1 MKKIMISLLLI
12 ILLMPVFVNAETC
25 DLDKISISS
34 ITMENKSDTV
44 TELDEANASGKNISL
59 KLDMVNVEDNINYKI
74 TIKNDSKS
82 DYELDNNSFNS
93 GSEYIVYSVKSE
105 DNNNI
110 VKAKSS
116 KSFLLNVQ
124 YKNKIPEDKFINGEF
139 NYSKNLKLV
148 LSADSLKNPNT
159 FNSIIFVV
167 IILLFLSIITLISI
181 KKKKTPKSIVLLG
194 LLLIPISVN
203 AVCKYEININSKII
217 IEGKDLYEVDNGPY
231 YNINKDKKYPTL
243 AVAVARARS
252 NQTIKVLEEIPSDN
266 TEVKVNIPES
276 MKGLK
281 LDLNGKVVDLSYV
294 EGQELIVNNGEFEIF
309 NSSDEEAR
317 IDYETTIINNGTLS
331 IKDNNT
337 IIYSQGDAIDNNGLL
352 NVYDGD
358 IVASEG
364 EGIVNRGT
372 LNMSGGK
379 VSGNNAISNY
389 NIANITGGFTY
400 SIYGVANNENGHM
413 VIDKDAVITGT
424 TRALFNDGNLEINGA
439 EVSVHYAFAQNAI
452 HNSGTANISNATISL
467 LSTGD
472 HSDIDGIYN
481 QNGEL
486 NVKSVTITLTKENY
500 STGCQFTGIRNKAT
514 ANISD
519 TTITIGFAGNSTNY
533 LDGVGIVSEGT
544 TTFKSGTITVPMYGA
559 QVKSN
564 GTLTLGSKDG
574 NVDLTSPVLH
584 STGSSSRGVDVAE
597 GGIFNFYDGTI
608 KVKRSNTDYLILGSI
623 ADIPNGYT
631 IHKEDD
637 GQTRSAYLVAN

>member
-12 ILLMPVFVNAETC
+12 FLLMPVFVNAETC

-124 YKNKIPEDKFINGEF
+124 YKNKIPEDKFTNGEF

-424 TRALFNDGNLEINGA
+424 NRALFNDGDLEINDA
-439 EVSVHYAFAQNAI
+439 EIRTHYAYANNVIQ
-452 HNSGTANISNATISL
+452 NSGTANINNATILL
-467 LSTGD
+467 LSNGNS
-472 HSDIDGIYN
+472 SDISGIYN

-486 NVKSVTITLTKENY
+486 NVKSTTITMTKTDPN
-500 STGCQFTGIRNKAT
+500 TGGNFIGIKNSAT

-519 TTITIGFAGNSTNY
+519 TTITIAYESYNSNY
-533 LDGVGIVSEGT
+533 FNGTGIVSEGT